1 MLKWL
6 KDGFVPVMDGP
17 RDFMDTVFLFSCPF
31 LIPQWYLEGWIISP
45 QFFHQA
51 SSSHSCIGSQL
62 PPLLN
67 DAPRNLPEGLHW
79 MGVFLDSKLSWQDHI
94 LFCWR
99 SRRCLRLLQACISWG
114 SHWKMHYLHITLIL
128 STFNYGSYSASASLL
143 TPWYNLYCCLLCIS
157 RCLLILQ
164 LRSSIVN
171 QGYHPIFD
179 IVLFSWRSCAHFHQF
194 SHSILSSYLCLPTL
208 SLLIG
213 TLLNLF
219 THSSSHILSSF
230 CPNFPSQYQ
239 CLCRWP

>member
-1 MLKWL
+1 M
-6 KDGFVPVMDGP
+6 VPWGVNHFSPVLPPGI
-17 RDFMDTVFLFSCPF
+17 LFSF
-31 LIPQWYLEGWIISP
+31 MYR
-45 QFFHQA
+45 
-51 SSSHSCIGSQL
+51 L
-62 PPLLN
+62 PTSTLAKWCSKEFAWRVALN
-67 DAPRNLPEGLHW
+67 GC
-79 MGVFLDSKLSWQDHI
+79 FLDSKLSWQDHI

-143 TPWYNLYCCLLCIS
+143 TPWYNPYCCLLCIS

-208 SLLIG
+208 SLLIR